1 MFSIQTNV
9 TSLYGQQNLQA
20 NQKLQQNTIEQ
31 LTSGYRINSS
41 SDDAAGLAIANGL
54 RNEGAELT
62 QGVRNGND
70 GVSQL
75 QIIDGGLNNISQ
87 ILDRLKTLATQAAS
101 STFTGNFST
110 LNNEF
115 QADLSEINRQAA
127 NIGLNNGGNYNS
139 QLSVYIGG
147 GIGNQ
152 NGGQIGTS
160 IEKIGLSNV
169 SATQSAITATSM
181 TVAATFTN
189 ASMTYYSSTV
199 MAFTQ
204 TTGSYTYYSA
214 TATGQAYSFAASFT
228 YSASTLSFA
237 ASYTSQTAIAA
248 SQTFFAA
255 VDANSLGL
263 ANSGFVATGSV
274 VGTALGYTNI
284 SITDVT
290 SAQAAISFI
299 AAAVVNLGK
308 VQGIVGASV
317 NQLNFATSLAQSQVT
332 NYGAA
337 QSQIRDADMA
347 LEASNLTKSQT
358 LMQSSMAALAQA
370 NQIPQ
375 AILKLLQG

>member
-9 TSLYGQQNLQA
+9 VSLYGQENLQA

-31 LTSGYRINSS
+31 LTSGFRINSS
-41 SDDAAGLAIANGL
+41 ADDAAGLAVANGL

-62 QGVRNGND
+62 QGVSNGNQAV
-70 GVSQL
+70 GQL

-101 STFTGNFST
+101 NTFTGNFTT

-127 NIGLNNGGNYNS
+127 NIGLNNGGNYNT
-139 QLSVYIGG
+139 QLSVYVGG
-147 GIGNQ
+147 GVGNV
-152 NGGQIGTS
+152 NGGQIGTAV
-160 IEKIGLSNV
+160 EKIGLSNQ
-169 SATQSAITATSM
+169 SQTQSVITATSM
-181 TVAATFTN
+181 TIAATFTN

-204 TTGSYTYYSA
+204 TSGTYTYYSA

-228 YSASTLSFA
+228 YTASTLSFA
-237 ASYTSQTAIAA
+237 ASYTTQTAMAA

-263 ANSGFVATGSV
+263 ANSSFVATGSSA
-274 VGTALGYTNI
+274 TAVGYTSI

-290 SAQAAISFI
+290 SAQAAITFI
-299 AAAVVNLGK
+299 AAAVANLGK
-308 VQGIVGASV
+308 VQGIVGASI

-332 NYGAA
+332 NYSAA

-347 LEASNLTKSQT
+347 QEASNLTKSQT

-375 AILKLLQG
+375 SILKLLQ